1 MRLWVGNLSPET
13 TDEDLSALLQKY
25 GLPPCTAIL
34 KVEGDGSRPGALVT
48 FAGVES
54 EALYK
59 VAFRLDGLYWKQR
72 SLTVEVVLH

>member
-1 MRLWVGNLSPET
+1 MRLWVGNLSPGT

-34 KVEGDGSRPGALVT
+34 NVQGDGSRPGALVT
-48 FAGVES
+48 FTGVAS

-59 VAFRLDGLYWKQR
+59 AALLLDGLYWKQR
-72 SLTVEVVLH
+72 SLAVQVFLH